1 MRRRRSLP
9 LLFAALPLGAVLALS
24 AAARADTVGT
34 AGAVNTA
41 TSGTP
46 PGAPT
51 RVIEIGTQVV
61 ANEKIQTTATGS
73 VQVLFID
80 KTTLNV
86 GPNSTLVIDRFV
98 YNPATTK
105 GELALSLGKGV
116 VRVVGGIATH
126 SEGATIRTPVAAIG
140 LRGGIAI
147 ISHSGAKGTQA
158 ILGFGRMSVTSL
170 CGAANCT
177 PTTVDV
183 SRPGYGV
190 SVAGLNSPPS
200 SPGRASSQ
208 ELAQANGQLTSH
220 GGQSG
225 GASQQPTD
233 SQAQSYNVG
242 TPNSPG
248 ALIVQTAS
256 QGRANALTIANA
268 TRQTVQQGAQNS
280 ASTGTATRVVIQN
293 VIQALTQVKP
303 PPVTPPPIVPPPI
316 VPPPIVPPPIIPPV
330 VPAPTATY
338 AMVTQGPFSTSTGA
352 SPVPYLTGAFAGSG
366 NFTVS
371 PILGYQAGGLNPDG
385 TPNTT
390 SRQFQAGLSVTGQ
403 GRSQNA
409 TLFVMTSAISN
420 APNVGFTQA
429 GGFTGVTMRNQA
441 GWYGLAGGSV
451 SSATPTS
458 APNTVP
464 TMNGVPIASYALNN
478 ANTNLLTGTVSNS
491 QSSNF
496 VKPASAN
503 YTFNPVTVGT
513 ATTSANNHPTLTLN
527 GYVGGVMVTATGG
540 VQGAPTNFTKP
551 YVITNPTN
559 NPGNVSILLP
569 GDSSEM
575 LAIFNVASLPG
586 APNGAMK
593 NSVYVFGSLNG
604 NGLTGLNGARG
615 TYVNPSNF
623 AARDAAVFDNGAN
636 IPVSLRSNGESPL
649 STVGFANQQ
658 LVTAESVGANTSAF
672 LTSIS
677 TLPVGQSV
685 QPCACTTQWGFWS
698 AFNGA
703 TNNNGQLTF
712 EDQGVLLL
720 WVAGTQSLA
729 GTLPVTGMATYT
741 GHAIASIASSAN
753 PGATSYLAAGAL
765 SATANF
771 ATRTGTVS
779 ITGLD
784 GTNYAG
790 TAAQAAGAPATFAG
804 SLNAV
809 SGITGR
815 TATLAGSFF
824 QGTGSTPAYSEIGGS
839 LILNGTGNYLGSGIF
854 LGGKKP

>member
-1 MRRRRSLP
+1 
-9 LLFAALPLGAVLALS
+9 
-24 AAARADTVGT
+24 
-34 AGAVNTA
+34 
-41 TSGTP
+41 
-46 PGAPT
+46 
-51 RVIEIGTQVV
+51 
-61 ANEKIQTTATGS
+61 
-73 VQVLFID
+73 
-80 KTTLNV
+80 
-86 GPNSTLVIDRFV
+86 
-98 YNPATTK
+98 
-105 GELALSLGKGV
+105 
-116 VRVVGGIATH
+116 
-126 SEGATIRTPVAAIG
+126 
-140 LRGGIAI
+140 
-147 ISHSGAKGTQA
+147 
-158 ILGFGRMSVTSL
+158 
-170 CGAANCT
+170 
-177 PTTVDV
+177 
-183 SRPGYGV
+183 
-190 SVAGLNSPPS
+190 
-200 SPGRASSQ
+200 
-208 ELAQANGQLTSH
+208 
-220 GGQSG
+220 
-225 GASQQPTD
+225 
-233 SQAQSYNVG
+233 
-242 TPNSPG
+242 
-248 ALIVQTAS
+248 
-256 QGRANALTIANA
+256 
-268 TRQTVQQGAQNS
+268 
-280 ASTGTATRVVIQN
+280 
-293 VIQALTQVKP
+293 
-303 PPVTPPPIVPPPI
+303 
-316 VPPPIVPPPIIPPV
+316 
-330 VPAPTATY
+330 
-338 AMVTQGPFSTSTGA
+338 
-352 SPVPYLTGAFAGSG
+352 
-366 NFTVS
+366 
-371 PILGYQAGGLNPDG
+371 
-385 TPNTT
+385 
-390 SRQFQAGLSVTGQ
+390 
-403 GRSQNA
+403 
-409 TLFVMTSAISN
+409 
-420 APNVGFTQA
+420 
-429 GGFTGVTMRNQA
+429 
-441 GWYGLAGGSV
+441 
-451 SSATPTS
+451 
-458 APNTVP
+458 
-464 TMNGVPIASYALNN
+464 
-478 ANTNLLTGTVSNS
+478 
-491 QSSNF
+491 
-496 VKPASAN
+496 
-503 YTFNPVTVGT
+503 
-513 ATTSANNHPTLTLN
+513 
-527 GYVGGVMVTATGG
+527 
-540 VQGAPTNFTKP
+540 
-551 YVITNPTN
+551 
-559 NPGNVSILLP
+559 
-569 GDSSEM
+569 M

-854 LGGKKP
+854 LGRKP